1 MEDHINSNIE
11 PSVPLSVYQE
21 LYQVMM
27 VIMVMIEMEKRRRM
41 TIVINSRLI
50 FVSFQELGGHRG
62 LSNSSGS
69 RAGRR
74 NFQNID
80 LQNMELDRA
89 PLQVNLLSVL

>member
-1 MEDHINSNIE
+1 M
-11 PSVPLSVYQE
+11 
-21 LYQVMM
+21 
-27 VIMVMIEMEKRRRM
+27 
-41 TIVINSRLI
+41 INSRLI

-62 LSNSSGS
+62 LSNGSGS

-89 PLQVNLLSVL
+89 PLQVNLFSVLKLITYNSTAGLGQQERGR

>member
-21 LYQVMM
+21 LYQVIRVML
-27 VIMVMIEMEKRRRM
+27 VMIEIKD
-41 TIVINSRLI
+41 TILINSRLI

>member
-21 LYQVMM
+21 LYQVIRVML
-27 VIMVMIEMEKRRRM
+27 VMIEIKD
-41 TIVINSRLI
+41 TILINSRLI

-69 RAGRR
+69 RGGRR
-74 NFQNID
+74 TFQNID

>member
-1 MEDHINSNIE
+1 MT
-11 PSVPLSVYQE
+11 
-21 LYQVMM
+21 M
-27 VIMVMIEMEKRRRM
+27 VTNK
-41 TIVINSRLI
+41 RLI

-89 PLQVNLLSVL
+89 PLQVNLLSVSQLITYIITAGLGQQECGR